1 MMFRIAACIF
11 IIALLSV
18 CSAHSQ
24 NLGKGQVSASSADKL
39 DGVYEFVSESTILT
53 KPRNTT
59 YKRTSSEWVGV
70 WQFQNGHY
78 TRVLMK
84 RRRDNFFNPKKL
96 DDLGFESFAGS
107 YKIEGEN
114 VLLKQ
119 SYALNPLNVDG
130 SVLMAYRIDGDTLTL
145 IQTLH
150 PYIEDL
156 REGTITTVLRRLK

>member
-1 MMFRIAACIF
+1 MFRIASCIF

-18 CSAHSQ
+18 CSAYSQ
-24 NLGKGQVSASSADKL
+24 NLAKGQVRVSSSDSL
-39 DGVYEFVSESTILT
+39 DGVYEFVSESTVLT

-59 YKRTSSEWVGV
+59 YKRTSSEWAGV

-84 RRRDNFFNPKKL
+84 RRRDKFFNHKKL

-107 YKIEGEN
+107 YKIEGES

-130 SVLMAYRIDGDTLTL
+130 FVLMAYRIDGNTLTL
-145 IQTLH
+145 VQTLH
-150 PYIEDL
+150 PYLEDL
-156 REGTITTVLRRLK
+156 REGTIITVLRRK